1 MNNGKKILQDKRLGG
16 KGRPGKGNLVIG
28 WENVE
33 RRRKKAEKSK
43 SKDIVG
49 WAGGNRRMGFD
60 EEDSHEI
67 VQKDAALEIERKAQ
81 SSHAQTAKIHK
92 KESTNEKSKRISPK
106 GPNEIMTRTKNL
118 GSTAYHEKTPPPL
131 LPFTLGDQ
139 VQGVLAILPPRNST
153 RRAGLPSYSSPT
165 LSSSPPSPPLG
176 PSGGSDSECYME
188 TECTASCGEG
198 FRLLLP
204 NLQDQNCHA
213 AVLQVSPKS
222 TTIDLQHICPGHSL
236 QRNRLSCRLPVAGLV
251 SVD

>member
-1 MNNGKKILQDKRLGG
+1 M
-16 KGRPGKGNLVIG
+16 
-28 WENVE
+28 
-33 RRRKKAEKSK
+33 
-43 SKDIVG
+43 
-49 WAGGNRRMGFD
+49 AGSNRRMGFD
-60 EEDSHEI
+60 EEESNQV

-81 SSHAQTAKIHK
+81 GSHDQTAKIHK

-106 GPNEIMTRTKNL
+106 GPNEIMMRTKNL

-153 RRAGLPSYSSPT
+153 RRADLPSYSSPT

-222 TTIDLQHICPGHSL
+222 TTMDLQHICSGDSL